1 MAVVEVDLAPAR
13 RIIAGFA
20 GQRGS
25 LITVLQAIQEAYGY
39 LPRESLIE
47 VASGLGTTQSQV
59 FGVATF
65 YAQFY
70 LERRGRHIVKTCDG
84 TACHV
89 RGGNRLIET
98 VTKELGIGPGETS
111 PDYNFTYEVVYCLG
125 SCGLSPVAVV
135 DGQIIGRLT
144 PVRLTQILRRMLQSP
159 EEPRSL
165 NRAHNSPARETLR
178 PPAQSIADPL

>member
-1 MAVVEVDLAPAR
+1 MAVAEVDLTPAR

-20 GQRGS
+20 GQRGN
-25 LITVLQAIQEAYGY
+25 LIRVLQAIQEAYGY
-39 LPRESLIE
+39 LPREALVE
-47 VASGLGTTQSQV
+47 VAAGLGITQAQV
-59 FGVATF
+59 YGVATF

-70 LERRGRHIVKTCDG
+70 LERRGRHVVKTCDG

-125 SCGLSPVAVV
+125 SCGLSPVAVMDDKV
-135 DGQIIGRLT
+135 FGRLV
-144 PVRLTQILRRMLQSP
+144 PDKFVQKLQ
-159 EEPRSL
+159 EVE
-165 NRAHNSPARETLR
+165 
-178 PPAQSIADPL
+178 